1 MTHSMFTFVYSNE
14 VKLKVL
20 FYSYG
25 FSVLQAPIISKSF
38 HSPFNHLE
46 NFRENQQKI
55 HPNSISI
62 LSIFLLI

>member
-14 VKLKVL
+14 VRLKVL

-25 FSVLQAPIISKSF
+25 FSVLQAPIISKYF

-55 HPNSISI
+55 HYNSISI